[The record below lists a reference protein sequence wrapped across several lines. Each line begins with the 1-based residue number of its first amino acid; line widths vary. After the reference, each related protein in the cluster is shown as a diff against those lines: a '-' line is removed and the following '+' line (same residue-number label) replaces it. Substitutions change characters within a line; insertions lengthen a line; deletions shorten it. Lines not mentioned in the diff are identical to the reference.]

1 MLEGTSSELPVGRR
15 PADAPQERARASAL
29 KEPRPEIW
37 YRRPVNLVAAV
48 RELWA
53 FRELIITLAE
63 RDLRVR
69 YKQAVLGVAWAI
81 ITPVAM
87 MLAFTLI
94 FTKFAHV
101 NTGGVPYALFSYIGL
116 LPWTFFSTSV
126 SQGGVSL
133 VGNVPLLNKLY
144 CPREVFPIA
153 AIADA
158 AVDALIATL
167 VLLVLFPILGV
178 APKPTSIYVPL
189 LLIVLVMFTLG
200 VTLATAAAVVFMRD
214 LRLVLPLVI
223 QFGLFVTPVVYG
235 ANSLIK
241 TTTGLVIYSILDPL
255 VPVID
260 GLRATVLMG
269 DPPNWLSLGAGSASS
284 LVILVVG
291 FAFFKRMETGI
302 ADVA

>member
-1 MLEGTSSELPVGRR
+1 VLEGTSSEVPVGGR
-15 PADAPQERARASAL
+15 PADASVKRSRGAAL
-29 KEPRPEIW
+29 SEPRPEIW
-37 YRRPVNLVAAV
+37 HKRRVNLFAAL
-48 RELWA
+48 RELWH
-53 FRELIITLAE
+53 FRELVVTLAE

-69 YKQAVLGVAWAI
+69 YKQAVLGIAWAI

-116 LPWTFFSTSV
+116 LPWTFFSSSV
-126 SQGGVSL
+126 TQGGVSL
-133 VGNVPLLNKLY
+133 TTNVALLNKLY

-158 AVDALIATL
+158 LIDALIATL
-167 VLLVLFPILGV
+167 VLLILFPILGF
-178 APKPTSIYVPL
+178 APKATSIYVPL
-189 LLIVLVMFTLG
+189 LLIVLLAFTLG
-200 VTLATAAAVVFMRD
+200 VTLAVSAAVVFMRD
-214 LRLVLPLVI
+214 LRLVLPLAI

-235 ANSLIK
+235 ASSLAK
-241 TTTGLVIYSILDPL
+241 TTSGLVIYSIVDPL

-260 GLRATVLMG
+260 GLRDTVLVG
-269 DPPNWLSLGAGSASS
+269 TPPNWLSLGAGAVSA
-284 LVILVVG
+284 LVVLIVG
-291 FAFFKRMETGI
+291 FASFKRMETGI